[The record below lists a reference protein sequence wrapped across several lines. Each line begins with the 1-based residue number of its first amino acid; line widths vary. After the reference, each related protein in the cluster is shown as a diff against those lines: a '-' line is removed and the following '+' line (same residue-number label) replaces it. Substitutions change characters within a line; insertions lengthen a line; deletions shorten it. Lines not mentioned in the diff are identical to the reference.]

1 MKKLIEVVKESR
13 LRLKEEEVQN
23 HAGDFISSS
32 LGMEKILE
40 INNLNKSFQ
49 DFALKDISFLWNQ
62 DILWALLGLM
72 VSKSTTIKLI
82 MNLLKRI
89 VGNQDF
95 W

>member
-1 MKKLIEVVKESR
+1 MLEI
-13 LRLKEEEVQN
+13 
-23 HAGDFISSS
+23 FISGGS

-72 VSKSTTIKLI
+72 VQVRAPLLNNYEFIK
-82 MNLLKRI
+82 K
-89 VGNQDF
+89 G
-95 W
+95 